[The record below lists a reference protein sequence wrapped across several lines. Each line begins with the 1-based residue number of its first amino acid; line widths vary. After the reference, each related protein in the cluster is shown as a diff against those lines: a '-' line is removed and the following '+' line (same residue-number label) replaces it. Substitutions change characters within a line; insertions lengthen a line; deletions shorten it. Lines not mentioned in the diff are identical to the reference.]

1 VGYNSTV
8 SDKQYANNRKAYHD
22 YHILETVEA
31 GLVLSGTE
39 AKSVRAARIS
49 LREAYV
55 RIEHGEAWL
64 VGAHIAHYL
73 QGNRYNHEPTRP
85 RKLLLHRDQIRH
97 LAGKVKEGGMTI
109 VPLRVYDRRGYVK
122 LEIGLARGK
131 KQWDKRQAVASREA
145 KREIDRAVKELSRA

>member
-1 VGYNSTV
+1 MA
-8 SDKQYANNRKAYHD
+8 DRQYANNRKAFHD

-39 AKSVRAARIS
+39 AKSVRAGRIS
-49 LREAYV
+49 LREAYA

-64 VGAHIAHYL
+64 VGAHIAHYA

-85 RKLLLHRDQIRH
+85 RKLLLHRDQIGH

-109 VPLRVYDRRGYVK
+109 VPLRVHDRHGFLKVD
-122 LEIGLARGK
+122 LGLARGK
-131 KQWDKRQAVASREA
+131 KQWDKRQTIAKREA
-145 KREIDRAVKELSRA
+145 TREIDRAVKEFSRA